1 MTKSEFVK
9 EIIKE
14 GNVIIELIECS
25 SYFDMYK
32 LMESY
37 GPNVERI
44 KAKLLYRWG
53 NPCNSLTILNKNNI
67 IKESVNYFNHYIV
80 VEEY

>member
-14 GNVIIELIECS
+14 GNVIIELIENT

-37 GPNVERI
+37 GPNRERI
-44 KAKLLYRWG
+44 RAKLLYRWG
-53 NPCNSLTILNKNNI
+53 NHCNFLTILNKKNVIND
-67 IKESVNYFNHYIV
+67 SANYCKHYIV